1 MPFSMLVGSCCCACN
16 AASRIDEMRAENIFT
31 VERTFVQV
39 DVLSSNRMNDL
50 QDRSHV

>member
-1 MPFSMLVGSCCCACN
+1 MLVGSCCCACN